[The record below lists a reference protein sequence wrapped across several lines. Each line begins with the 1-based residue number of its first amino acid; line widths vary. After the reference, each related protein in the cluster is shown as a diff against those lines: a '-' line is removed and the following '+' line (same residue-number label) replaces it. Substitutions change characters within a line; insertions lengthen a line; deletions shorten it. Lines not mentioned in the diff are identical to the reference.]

1 MYEDCKKVRPLWV
14 MLPKMSAHRRDFDE
28 FKYVFFYKKWWIAGK
43 VLGTWD
49 NVSNVIEKWFDSEPV
64 YKHRYLKT
72 KIRSC
77 EGKKHKFSWRL
88 GAKRRFSIHLP
99 IDKSDWFC
107 FYNR

>member
-28 FKYVFFYKKWWIAGK
+28 FKYMFFFYKKWWIAGK

-49 NVSNVIEKWFDSEPV
+49 NASNVIEKWFDSEPV

-77 EGKKHKFSWRL
+77 EGKKTQIFMTIRCQKKVLNTFAYR
-88 GAKRRFSIHLP
+88 
-99 IDKSDWFC
+99 
-107 FYNR
+107 